1 MTLYEIFCSY
11 ALLKLTA
18 NQYFATL
25 NIPQPTPMVF
35 ASLLFLF
42 IFLPANL
49 VLYYTTSNPVWRNWI
64 LILFSLAF
72 YGWGEPIWISLLILS
87 SMVDWGNALF
97 IQKHRGTKWAKIG
110 VVFTIVFN
118 LCLLATFKY
127 DVFLVTQ
134 VNALLGTSFTAPGY
148 ALPIGISFYTF
159 HTISYVVDVYRGDIK
174 AQRSFPNFLMY
185 VSLYSSLVAGPIIRY
200 AHVEHEIN
208 KRNENL
214 RDFSLGISRFCI
226 GLFKKVIIA
235 NVAAEIVRKYMGDNS
250 DPLTLARLANLSS
263 FEAWVGLIMFAL
275 QIYFDF
281 SGYSDMAIGLGRMF
295 GFHFREN
302 FNYPYISKSIGEFWR
317 RWHISLGSI
326 FRDYV
331 YIPLGGNKKRVYFNL
346 LVVWFLT
353 GMWHG
358 PSWNFIFWGLYFF
371 IFIALER
378 AFLLK
383 LLEKAP
389 AFIAHIYALVI
400 IIPGWV
406 IFYFTDTE
414 ILGKYVQKMFSFSPS
429 AHGNTEILNTL
440 TTHLF
445 WLIIAVV
452 LCMPVYHRVKEW
464 VDKRTS
470 RITIYDGLTIGF
482 NMFLLFLCVAQLVGK
497 SYNPFIY
504 FRF

>member
-1 MTLYEIFCSY
+1 
-11 ALLKLTA
+11 
-18 NQYFATL
+18 
-25 NIPQPTPMVF
+25 MVF
-35 ASLLFLF
+35 ASLIFLFLF
-42 IFLPANL
+42 LPLNL
-49 VLYYTTSNPVWRNWI
+49 FLYYSTKNATWRNWV
-64 LILFSLAF
+64 LIIFSLVF

-87 SMVDWGNALF
+87 SLFDWGNAIF
-97 IQKHRGTKWAKIG
+97 IQKHKGTKWAKIG
-110 VVFTIVFN
+110 VVVTLVFN
-118 LCLLATFKY
+118 LGLLATFKY
-127 DVFLVTQ
+127 DVFIVDS
-134 VNALLGTSFTAPGY
+134 VNSLLGTSFTAPGY

-174 AQRSFPNFLMY
+174 AQKSFPNFLMY

-200 AHVEHEIN
+200 AHVEKEIDGR
-208 KRNENL
+208 KENL
-214 RDFSLGISRFCI
+214 KDFSLGLSRFCI

-235 NVAAEIVRKYMGDNS
+235 NVAAELVRKYMGDNGT
-250 DPLTLARLANLSS
+250 PLTMSGLVSLSS
-263 FEAWVGLIMFAL
+263 WEAWFGLIMFAI

-302 FNYPYISKSIGEFWR
+302 FEYPYISKSISEFWR

-331 YIPLGGNKKRVYFNL
+331 YIPLGGNKKHVYLNL
-346 LVVWFLT
+346 LIVWFLT
-353 GMWHG
+353 GLWHG

-371 IFIALER
+371 VFIALEK

-383 LLEKAP
+383 VLEKIP
-389 AFIAHIYALVI
+389 AFFSHVYALLI

-406 IFYFTDTE
+406 IFYFTDTTML
-414 ILGKYVQKMFSFSPS
+414 IAYVKKLFSFSDGPD
-429 AHGNTEILNTL
+429 GNMELMNTI

-445 WLIIAVV
+445 WLILAIV
-452 LCMPVYHRVKEW
+452 LCMPVYHKVRAYFEK
-464 VDKRTS
+464 KTS
-470 RITIYDGLTIGF
+470 RLVLYDTVTIGF
-482 NMFLLFLCVAQLVGK
+482 NVVLLFLCVTQLVGK

>member
-1 MTLYEIFCSY
+1 
-11 ALLKLTA
+11 
-18 NQYFATL
+18 
-25 NIPQPTPMVF
+25 
-35 ASLLFLF
+35 
-42 IFLPANL
+42 
-49 VLYYTTSNPVWRNWI
+49 VLIV
-64 LILFSLAF
+64 FSLAF

-87 SMVDWGNALF
+87 SLFDWGNSIF
-97 IQKHRGTKWAKIG
+97 IDKHRGTKWAKIG
-110 VVFTIVFN
+110 VTVTVVFN
-118 LCLLATFKY
+118 LALLATFKY
-127 DVFLVTQ
+127 DRFIVDQ
-134 VNALLGTSFTAPGY
+134 VNSVLGTSFTAPGY
-148 ALPIGISFYTF
+148 ALPLGISFYTF

-174 AQRSFPNFLMY
+174 AQRNFPNFLMY
-185 VSLYSSLVAGPIIRY
+185 VSLFSSLVAGPIIRY
-200 AHVEHEIN
+200 AHVEKEIYGR
-208 KRNENL
+208 KENL
-214 RDFSLGISRFCI
+214 TDFSLGVSRFCI
-226 GLFKKVIIA
+226 GLFKKVVIA
-235 NVAAEIVRKYMGDNS
+235 NIAAQIVAKYMGDQTNIIS
-250 DPLTLARLANLSS
+250 LTNISALSS
-263 FEAWVGLIMFAL
+263 LEAWVGLIMFAI

-302 FNYPYISKSIGEFWR
+302 FNYPYIAKSIGEFWR

-346 LVVWFLT
+346 FVVWFLT

-389 AFIAHIYALVI
+389 AFISHIYALVI

-406 IFYFTDTE
+406 IFYFTDTNML
-414 ILGKYVQKMFSFSPS
+414 IAYVKKLFSFQAGPN
-429 AHGNTEILNTL
+429 GNMDVMNVLS
-440 TTHLF
+440 THLF
-445 WLIIAVV
+445 WFVLAII
-452 LCMPVYHRVKEW
+452 LCMPVYHKIKDW
-464 VDKRTS
+464 IDKRKS
-470 RITIYDGLTIGF
+470 RITFYDTAVIGF
-482 NMFLLFLCVAQLVGK
+482 NIMLLFLCVAQLVGK

>member
-1 MTLYEIFCSY
+1 
-11 ALLKLTA
+11 
-18 NQYFATL
+18 
-25 NIPQPTPMVF
+25 MVF
-35 ASLLFLF
+35 ASLFFLF
-42 IFLPANL
+42 IFLPL
-49 VLYYTTSNPVWRNWI
+49 CLFFYYSTKNPTWRNWV
-64 LILFSLAF
+64 LIIFSLAF

-87 SMVDWGNALF
+87 SLVDWGNSIF
-97 IQKHRGTKWAKIG
+97 IEKHRGTKWAKIG
-110 VVFTIVFN
+110 VTFTVVFN
-118 LCLLATFKY
+118 LALLATFKY
-127 DVFLVTQ
+127 DQFIVDQ

-148 ALPIGISFYTF
+148 ALPLGISFYTF

-174 AQRSFPNFLMY
+174 AQRNFPNFLMY
-185 VSLYSSLVAGPIIRY
+185 VSLFSSLVAGPIIRY
-200 AHVEHEIN
+200 AHVEKEIYGR
-208 KRNENL
+208 KESFT
-214 RDFSLGISRFCI
+214 DFSLGVTRFCI
-226 GLFKKVIIA
+226 GLFKKVVIA
-235 NVAAEIVRKYMGDNS
+235 NIAAELVRKYMGDHS
-250 DPLTLARLANLSS
+250 DPLTFTELASLSS
-263 FEAWVGLIMFAL
+263 WEAWFGLLMFAI

-331 YIPLGGNKKRVYFNL
+331 YIPLGGNKKRVYLNL
-346 LVVWFLT
+346 FVVWFLT

-389 AFIAHIYALVI
+389 AFISHIYALVI

-406 IFYFTDTE
+406 IFYFTDTQM
-414 ILGKYVQKMFSFSPS
+414 LFAYVQKLFSFSPGPN
-429 AHGNTEILNTL
+429 GNADLTNTV
-440 TTHLF
+440 TAHLF
-445 WLIIAVV
+445 WLLLALI
-452 LCMPVYHRVKEW
+452 LCMPVYHVVKKWIDQKASRV
-464 VDKRTS
+464 T
-470 RITIYDGLTIGF
+470 TYDVLSIGF
-482 NMFLLFLCVAQLVGK
+482 NVVLLFLCVAQLVGK

>member
-1 MTLYEIFCSY
+1 
-11 ALLKLTA
+11 
-18 NQYFATL
+18 
-25 NIPQPTPMVF
+25 MVF
-35 ASLLFLF
+35 ASLIFLFLF
-42 IFLPANL
+42 LPLNL
-49 VLYYTTSNPVWRNWI
+49 LLYYSTKNATWRNWV
-64 LILFSLAF
+64 LIVFSLFF
-72 YGWGEPIWISLLILS
+72 YGWGEPIWISLMILS

-97 IQKHRGTKWAKIG
+97 IQKHRGTKWAKVG
-110 VVFTIVFN
+110 VVITLLFN
-118 LCLLATFKY
+118 LGLLATFKY
-127 DVFLVTQ
+127 DVFIVDT
-134 VNALLGTSFTAPGY
+134 VNSVLGTSFTAPGY

-174 AQRSFPNFLMY
+174 AQKSFPNFLMY

-200 AHVEHEIN
+200 AHVETEIYGR
-208 KRNENL
+208 KENL
-214 RDFSLGISRFCI
+214 KDFSLGLSRFCI

-235 NVAAEIVRKYMGDNS
+235 NVAAELVKKYMGDNS
-250 DPLTLARLANLSS
+250 DPLTLTELSSLSS
-263 FEAWVGLIMFAL
+263 FEAWVGLTMFAL

-302 FNYPYISKSIGEFWR
+302 FNYPYISKSISEFWR

-346 LVVWFLT
+346 FVVWFLT
-353 GMWHG
+353 GLWHG

-371 IFIALER
+371 VFIALEK
-378 AFLLK
+378 AFLQKVLDK
-383 LLEKAP
+383 LP
-389 AFIAHIYALVI
+389 AFVAHFYALAV

-406 IFYFTDTE
+406 IFYFTDTTML
-414 ILGKYVQKMFSFSPS
+414 IAYVEKLFTFSAGPE
-429 AHGNTEILNTL
+429 GNMDVINTL

-445 WLIIAVV
+445 WLIMAIT
-452 LCMPVYHRVKEW
+452 LCMPVYHRVIAW
-464 VDKRTS
+464 VEKKAG
-470 RITIYDGLTIGF
+470 RITLYDTVTVGF
-482 NMFLLFLCVAQLVGK
+482 NVALLFVCIAQLVGK

>member
-1 MTLYEIFCSY
+1 
-11 ALLKLTA
+11 
-18 NQYFATL
+18 
-25 NIPQPTPMVF
+25 MVF
-35 ASLLFLF
+35 ASLLFIF
-42 IFLPANL
+42 IFLPLNL
-49 VLYYTTSNPVWRNWI
+49 ILYYSSKNPKWRNGV
-64 LILFSLAF
+64 LIVFSLIF

-87 SMVDWGNALF
+87 SLFDWANALF

-110 VVFTIVFN
+110 VVITLVFN
-118 LCLLATFKY
+118 LGLLATFKY
-127 DVFLVTQ
+127 DVFLVNQ

-200 AHVEHEIN
+200 AHVATEIYGR
-208 KRNENL
+208 KENL
-214 RDFSLGISRFCI
+214 KDFSLGLSRFCI

-235 NVAAEIVRKYMGDNS
+235 NVAAEIVKKYMGDNS
-250 DPLTLARLANLSS
+250 APLSMTGLLSLSS
-263 FEAWVGLIMFAL
+263 FEAWVGLIMFAI

-302 FNYPYISKSIGEFWR
+302 FNYPYIAKSIGEFWR

-331 YIPLGGNKKRVYFNL
+331 YIPLGGNKKRVYLNL
-346 LVVWFLT
+346 FIVWFLT

-371 IFIALER
+371 IFISLER
-378 AFLLK
+378 IFLLK
-383 LLEKAP
+383 VLEKIP
-389 AFIAHIYALVI
+389 AFFSHLYALLVI
-400 IIPGWV
+400 VPGWV

-414 ILGKYVQKMFSFSPS
+414 ILIAYVKKLFSFRAGPN
-429 AHGNTEILNTL
+429 GNMEVMSTL

-445 WLIIAVV
+445 WLILAIM
-452 LCMPVYHRVKEW
+452 LCMPVYHKVKAW
-464 VDKRTS
+464 VDKKTS
-470 RITIYDGLTIGF
+470 RMTFYDTATIGF
-482 NMFLLFLCVAQLVGK
+482 NVVLLFICVAQLVGK

>member
-1 MTLYEIFCSY
+1 
-11 ALLKLTA
+11 
-18 NQYFATL
+18 
-25 NIPQPTPMVF
+25 MVF
-35 ASLLFLF
+35 ASLFFLF
-42 IFLPANL
+42 VFLPL
-49 VLYYTTSNPVWRNWI
+49 CLFFYYSTKNPTWRNWV
-64 LILFSLAF
+64 LIVFSLAF

-87 SMVDWGNALF
+87 SFVDWANSIF
-97 IQKHRGTKWAKIG
+97 IDKHRGTKWAKIG
-110 VVFTIVFN
+110 VTFTVVFN
-118 LCLLATFKY
+118 LALLATFKY
-127 DVFLVTQ
+127 DQFIVDQ

-148 ALPIGISFYTF
+148 ALPLGISFYTF

-174 AQRSFPNFLMY
+174 AQRNFPNFLMY
-185 VSLYSSLVAGPIIRY
+185 VSLFSSLVAGPIIRY
-200 AHVEHEIN
+200 AHVEKEIYGR
-208 KRNENL
+208 KENFT
-214 RDFSLGISRFCI
+214 DFSLGVTRFCI
-226 GLFKKVIIA
+226 GLFKKVVIA
-235 NVAAEIVRKYMGDNS
+235 NIAAELVRKYMGDHI
-250 DPLTLARLANLSS
+250 DPLSFTELASLSS
-263 FEAWVGLIMFAL
+263 WEAWFGLFMFAI

-331 YIPLGGNKKRVYFNL
+331 YIPLGGNKKRVYLNL
-346 LVVWFLT
+346 FIVWFLT

-389 AFIAHIYALVI
+389 AFISHIYALAI

-406 IFYFTDTE
+406 IFYFTDTQM
-414 ILGKYVQKMFSFSPS
+414 LFAYVQKLFSFRPGPN
-429 AHGNTEILNTL
+429 GNMDLVNTV
-440 TTHLF
+440 TAHLF
-445 WLIIAVV
+445 WLLVAVI
-452 LCMPVYHRVKEW
+452 LCMPVYHVVKKW
-464 VDKRTS
+464 VDKKAS
-470 RITIYDGLTIGF
+470 RVTTYDVLSIVF
-482 NMFLLFLCVAQLVGK
+482 NIALLFLCVAQLVGK

>member
-1 MTLYEIFCSY
+1 
-11 ALLKLTA
+11 
-18 NQYFATL
+18 
-25 NIPQPTPMVF
+25 MVF
-35 ASLLFLF
+35 ASLLFIF
-42 IFLPANL
+42 IFLPLNL
-49 VLYYTTSNPVWRNWI
+49 ILYYSSKNKKYRNYI
-64 LILFSLAF
+64 LIVFSLIF
-72 YGWGEPIWISLLILS
+72 YGWGEPIWITLLILS
-87 SMVDWGNALF
+87 SLFDWGNAIF
-97 IQKHRGTKWAKIG
+97 IERHRGTKWAKIG
-110 VVFTIVFN
+110 VVVTLVFN
-118 LCLLATFKY
+118 LGLLATFKY
-127 DVFLVTQ
+127 DVFIVDS
-134 VNALLGTSFTAPGY
+134 VNSLLGTSFTAPGY

-174 AQRSFPNFLMY
+174 AQKSFPNFLMY

-200 AHVEHEIN
+200 AHVETEIN
-208 KRNENL
+208 SRKENL
-214 RDFSLGISRFCI
+214 KDFSLGLSRFCI

-235 NVAAEIVRKYMGDNS
+235 NVAAELVRKYMGDNG
-250 DPLTLARLANLSS
+250 DPLTMTELFSLSS
-263 FEAWVGLIMFAL
+263 AEAWFGLVMFAL

-353 GMWHG
+353 GLWHG

-371 IFIALER
+371 VFIALER

-383 LLEKAP
+383 ALEKIP
-389 AFIAHIYALVI
+389 AFFSHVYALVI

-406 IFYFTDTE
+406 IFYFTDTAML
-414 ILGKYVQKMFSFSPS
+414 IAYIKKLFSFSAGPE
-429 AHGNTEILNTL
+429 GNVEVMNTIS
-440 TTHLF
+440 THLF
-445 WLIIAVV
+445 WLILAVI
-452 LCMPVYHRVKEW
+452 LCMPVYHKVKDW
-464 VDKRTS
+464 IDKKNS
-470 RITIYDGLTIGF
+470 RINFYDTVTIGF
-482 NMFLLFLCVAQLVGK
+482 NVVLLFLCVAQLVGK

>member
-1 MTLYEIFCSY
+1 
-11 ALLKLTA
+11 
-18 NQYFATL
+18 
-25 NIPQPTPMVF
+25 MVF
-35 ASLLFLF
+35 ASLIFLFLF
-42 IFLPANL
+42 LPLNL
-49 VLYYTTSNPVWRNWI
+49 LLYYSTKNATWRNWV
-64 LILFSLAF
+64 LIVFSLFF
-72 YGWGEPIWISLLILS
+72 YGWGEPIWISLMILS

-97 IQKHRGTKWAKIG
+97 IQKHRGTKWAKVG
-110 VVFTIVFN
+110 VVITLIFN
-118 LCLLATFKY
+118 LGLLATFKY
-127 DVFLVTQ
+127 DVFIVDT
-134 VNALLGTSFTAPGY
+134 VNSVLGTSFTAPGY

-174 AQRSFPNFLMY
+174 AQKSFPNFLMY

-200 AHVEHEIN
+200 AHVETEIYGR
-208 KRNENL
+208 KENL
-214 RDFSLGISRFCI
+214 KDFSLGLSRFCI

-235 NVAAEIVRKYMGDNS
+235 NVAAELVKKYMGDNS
-250 DPLTLARLANLSS
+250 DPLTLTELSSLSS
-263 FEAWVGLIMFAL
+263 FEAWVGLTMFAL

-302 FNYPYISKSIGEFWR
+302 FNYPYISKSISEFWR

-346 LVVWFLT
+346 FVVWFLT
-353 GMWHG
+353 GLWHG

-371 IFIALER
+371 VFIALEK
-378 AFLLK
+378 AFLQKVLDK
-383 LLEKAP
+383 LP
-389 AFIAHIYALVI
+389 AFVAHFYALAV

-406 IFYFTDTE
+406 IFYFTDTTML
-414 ILGKYVQKMFSFSPS
+414 IAYVEKLFAFRAGPE
-429 AHGNTEILNTL
+429 GNMDVINTL

-445 WLIIAVV
+445 WLIMAITF
-452 LCMPVYHRVKEW
+452 CMPVYHRVIAW
-464 VDKRTS
+464 VEKKAS
-470 RITIYDGLTIGF
+470 RITLYDTVTVGF
-482 NMFLLFLCVAQLVGK
+482 NVALLFVCIAQLVGK

>member
-1 MTLYEIFCSY
+1 
-11 ALLKLTA
+11 
-18 NQYFATL
+18 
-25 NIPQPTPMVF
+25 MVF
-35 ASLLFLF
+35 ASLIFLFLF
-42 IFLPANL
+42 LPLNL
-49 VLYYTTSNPVWRNWI
+49 LLYYSTKNATWRNWV
-64 LILFSLAF
+64 LIVFSLFF
-72 YGWGEPIWISLLILS
+72 YGWGEPIWISLMILS

-97 IQKHRGTKWAKIG
+97 IQKHRGTKWAKVG
-110 VVFTIVFN
+110 VVITLIFN
-118 LCLLATFKY
+118 LGLLATFKY
-127 DVFLVTQ
+127 DVFIVDT
-134 VNALLGTSFTAPGY
+134 VNSVLGTSFTAPGY

-174 AQRSFPNFLMY
+174 AQKSFPNFLMY

-200 AHVEHEIN
+200 AHVETEIYGR
-208 KRNENL
+208 KENL
-214 RDFSLGISRFCI
+214 KDFSLGLSRFCI

-235 NVAAEIVRKYMGDNS
+235 NVAAELVKKYMGDNS
-250 DPLTLARLANLSS
+250 DPLTLTELSSLSS
-263 FEAWVGLIMFAL
+263 FEAWVGLTMFAL

-302 FNYPYISKSIGEFWR
+302 FDYPYISKSISEFWR

-346 LVVWFLT
+346 FVVWFLT
-353 GMWHG
+353 GLWHG

-371 IFIALER
+371 VFIALEK
-378 AFLLK
+378 AFLQKVLDK
-383 LLEKAP
+383 LP
-389 AFIAHIYALVI
+389 AFVAHFYALAV

-406 IFYFTDTE
+406 IFYFTDTTML
-414 ILGKYVQKMFSFSPS
+414 IAYVEKLFTFSAGPE
-429 AHGNTEILNTL
+429 GNMDVINTL

-445 WLIIAVV
+445 WLIMAITF
-452 LCMPVYHRVKEW
+452 CMPVYHRVIAW
-464 VDKRTS
+464 VEKKAS
-470 RITIYDGLTIGF
+470 RITLYDTVTVGF
-482 NMFLLFLCVAQLVGK
+482 NVALLFVCIAQLVGK

>member
-1 MTLYEIFCSY
+1 
-11 ALLKLTA
+11 
-18 NQYFATL
+18 
-25 NIPQPTPMVF
+25 MVF

-42 IFLPANL
+42 IFLPINL
-49 VLYYTTSNPVWRNWI
+49 ILYYSSKNKKWRNYI
-64 LILFSLAF
+64 LIAFSLVF

-87 SMVDWGNALF
+87 SLFDWGNALF
-97 IQKHRGTKWAKIG
+97 IQKHHGTKWAKIG
-110 VVFTIVFN
+110 VVVTVVFN
-118 LCLLATFKY
+118 LGLLATFKY
-127 DVFLVTQ
+127 DVFIVQ
-134 VNALLGTSFTAPGY
+134 SVNSLLGTSFTAPGY
-148 ALPIGISFYTF
+148 ALPLGISFYTF

-174 AQRSFPNFLMY
+174 AQKNFLNFLMY

-200 AHVEHEIN
+200 AHVQTEIDGR
-208 KRNENL
+208 KENL
-214 RDFSLGISRFCI
+214 KDFSAGLSRFCI

-235 NVAAEIVRKYMGDNS
+235 NIAAELVKKYMGDHQ
-250 DPLTLARLANLSS
+250 DPLTMTGLLSLSS
-263 FEAWVGLIMFAL
+263 YEAWFGLFMFAI

-302 FNYPYISKSIGEFWR
+302 FEYPYIAKSISEFWR

-331 YIPLGGNKKRVYFNL
+331 YIPLGGNKKHVYFNL

-353 GMWHG
+353 GLWHG

-371 IFIALER
+371 VFIALEK
-378 AFLLK
+378 AFLQK
-383 LLEKAP
+383 LLDKLP
-389 AFIAHIYALVI
+389 AFVSHIYALAI

-406 IFYFTDTE
+406 IFFFTDTNML
-414 ILGKYVQKMFSFSPS
+414 IAYTKKLFSFSGGPE
-429 AHGNTEILNTL
+429 GNGELMNTI

-445 WLIIAVV
+445 WLILAII
-452 LCMPVYHRVKEW
+452 LCMPVYHKVKAW
-464 VDKRTS
+464 VDKKIS
-470 RITIYDGLTIGF
+470 RINFYDTAAIGF
-482 NMFLLFLCVAQLVGK
+482 NVVLLFLCVAQLVGK

>member
-1 MTLYEIFCSY
+1 
-11 ALLKLTA
+11 
-18 NQYFATL
+18 
-25 NIPQPTPMVF
+25 MVF
-35 ASLLFLF
+35 ASLLFIF
-42 IFLPANL
+42 IFLPLNL
-49 VLYYTTSNPVWRNWI
+49 ILYYSSKNPKWRNGI
-64 LILFSLAF
+64 LIVFSLIF

-87 SMVDWGNALF
+87 SLFDWGNALF

-110 VVFTIVFN
+110 VVITLVFN
-118 LCLLATFKY
+118 LGLLATFKY
-127 DVFLVTQ
+127 DVFLVNQ

-200 AHVEHEIN
+200 AHVATEIYGR
-208 KRNENL
+208 KENL
-214 RDFSLGISRFCI
+214 KDFSLGLSRFCI

-235 NVAAEIVRKYMGDNS
+235 NVAAEIVKKYMGDNS
-250 DPLTLARLANLSS
+250 DPLSMTGLLSLSS
-263 FEAWVGLIMFAL
+263 FEAWVGLIMFAI

-302 FNYPYISKSIGEFWR
+302 FNYPYIAKSIGEFWR

-331 YIPLGGNKKRVYFNL
+331 YIPLGGNKKRVYLNL
-346 LVVWFLT
+346 FIVWFLT

-371 IFIALER
+371 IFISLER
-378 AFLLK
+378 IFLLK
-383 LLEKAP
+383 ILEKIP
-389 AFIAHIYALVI
+389 AFFSHLYALLVI
-400 IIPGWV
+400 VPGWV

-414 ILGKYVQKMFSFSPS
+414 ILIAYVKKLFSFRAGPN
-429 AHGNTEILNTL
+429 GNMEVMSTL

-445 WLIIAVV
+445 WFILAIM
-452 LCMPVYHRVKEW
+452 LCMPVYHKVKAW
-464 VDKRTS
+464 VDKKTN
-470 RITIYDGLTIGF
+470 RITFYDTATIGF
-482 NMFLLFLCVAQLVGK
+482 NVVLLFICVAQLVGK

>member
-1 MTLYEIFCSY
+1 
-11 ALLKLTA
+11 
-18 NQYFATL
+18 
-25 NIPQPTPMVF
+25 MVF

-42 IFLPANL
+42 IFLPLNL
-49 VLYYTTSNPVWRNWI
+49 ILYYSSKNPKWRNAI
-64 LILFSLAF
+64 LIVFSLAF

-87 SMVDWGNALF
+87 SLFDWGNALF
-97 IQKHRGTKWAKIG
+97 IQRHRGTKWAKIG
-110 VVFTIVFN
+110 VVVTLVFN
-118 LCLLATFKY
+118 LGLLATFKY
-127 DVFLVTQ
+127 DVFIVNQ
-134 VNALLGTSFTAPGY
+134 VNSLLGTSFTAPGY

-174 AQRSFPNFLMY
+174 AQKSFPNFLMY

-200 AHVEHEIN
+200 AHVEKEIDGR
-208 KRNENL
+208 KENL
-214 RDFSLGISRFCI
+214 KDFSHGLSRFCI

-235 NVAAEIVRKYMGDNS
+235 NVAAELVRKYMGDNG
-250 DPLTLARLANLSS
+250 DPLTMTELFSLSS
-263 FEAWVGLIMFAL
+263 LEAWVGLIMFAI

-302 FNYPYISKSIGEFWR
+302 FEYPYISKSISEFWR

-331 YIPLGGNKKRVYFNL
+331 YIPLGGNKKHVYFNL

-353 GMWHG
+353 GLWHG

-371 IFIALER
+371 IFIALEK

-383 LLEKAP
+383 ALEKIP
-389 AFIAHIYALVI
+389 AFFSHVYALLI

-406 IFYFTDTE
+406 IFYFTNTDML
-414 ILGKYVQKMFSFSPS
+414 IAYVKKLFSFSGG
-429 AHGNTEILNTL
+429 ANGNIEVMNII

-445 WLIIAVV
+445 WLILAII
-452 LCMPVYHRVKEW
+452 LCMPIYHKVKAW
-464 VDKRTS
+464 VDKKGS
-470 RITIYDGLTIGF
+470 RINWYDSLAIGF
-482 NMFLLFLCVAQLVGK
+482 NVVLLFICVAQLVGK

>member
-1 MTLYEIFCSY
+1 
-11 ALLKLTA
+11 
-18 NQYFATL
+18 
-25 NIPQPTPMVF
+25 MVF

-42 IFLPANL
+42 IFLPL
-49 VLYYTTSNPVWRNWI
+49 CLLMYYSTKNAWWRNWV
-64 LILFSLAF
+64 LIVFSLAF

-87 SMVDWGNALF
+87 SLVDWGNSIF
-97 IQKHRGTKWAKIG
+97 IDKHRGTKWAKIG
-110 VVFTIVFN
+110 VTFTVVFN
-118 LCLLATFKY
+118 LALLATFKY
-127 DVFLVTQ
+127 DKFIVDQ

-148 ALPIGISFYTF
+148 LLPLGISFYTF

-174 AQRSFPNFLMY
+174 SQRNFPNFLMY
-185 VSLYSSLVAGPIIRY
+185 VSMFSSLVAGPIIRY
-200 AHVEHEIN
+200 AHVETEIYGR
-208 KRNENL
+208 KENVT
-214 RDFSLGISRFCI
+214 DFSLGVSRFCI

-235 NVAAEIVRKYMGDNS
+235 NIAAQIVAKYMGDQNNIMTVT
-250 DPLTLARLANLSS
+250 DITALSS
-263 FEAWVGLIMFAL
+263 LEAWVGLIMFAI

-317 RWHISLGSI
+317 RWHISLGSV

-331 YIPLGGNKKRVYFNL
+331 YIPLGGNKKRVYLNL
-346 LVVWFLT
+346 FIVWFLT

-406 IFYFTDTE
+406 IFYFTDTNM
-414 ILGKYVQKMFSFSPS
+414 LWAYVQRLFSFNAG
-429 AHGNTEILNTL
+429 AHDNTGVLNTL
-440 TTHLF
+440 STHLF
-445 WLIIAVV
+445 WLVLALV
-452 LCMPVYHRVKEW
+452 LCMPVYHSAKNW
-464 VDKRTS
+464 IDKKTG
-470 RITIYDGLTIGF
+470 RIGFYNTAVIGF
-482 NMFLLFLCVAQLVGK
+482 NVVLLFLCVAQLVGK

>member
-1 MTLYEIFCSY
+1 
-11 ALLKLTA
+11 
-18 NQYFATL
+18 
-25 NIPQPTPMVF
+25 MVF

-42 IFLPANL
+42 LFLPLNL
-49 VLYYTTSNPVWRNWI
+49 ILYYSSKNATWRNWV
-64 LILFSLAF
+64 LIIFSLFF

-87 SMVDWGNALF
+87 SMVDWANALF
-97 IQKHRGTKWAKIG
+97 IEKHKGTKWAKVG
-110 VVFTIVFN
+110 VVVTLILN
-118 LCLLATFKY
+118 LGLLATFKY
-127 DVFLVTQ
+127 DVFIVDQ

-174 AQRSFPNFLMY
+174 AQRNFPNFLMY

-200 AHVEHEIN
+200 AHVATEIDSR
-208 KRNENL
+208 KENL
-214 RDFSLGISRFCI
+214 RDFSLGVSRFCI
-226 GLFKKVIIA
+226 GLFKKVVIA
-235 NVAAEIVRKYMGDNS
+235 NVAAELVKKYMGDNS
-250 DPLTLARLANLSS
+250 DLLTMTELSALSS
-263 FEAWVGLIMFAL
+263 GEAWFGLLMFAI

-302 FNYPYISKSIGEFWR
+302 FEYPYISKSISEFWR

-358 PSWNFIFWGLYFF
+358 ASWNFIFWGLYFF
-371 IFIALER
+371 VFIALEK

-383 LLEKAP
+383 ALDKVP
-389 AFIAHIYALVI
+389 AFISHTYALLI

-406 IFYFTDTE
+406 IFYFTDTDML
-414 ILGKYVQKMFSFSPS
+414 IAYVQKLFSFSGSPN
-429 AHGNTEILNTL
+429 GNTDFFNTI

-445 WLIIAVV
+445 WLIMAIV
-452 LCMPVYHRVKEW
+452 LCMPVYHRVKAYIEKK
-464 VDKRTS
+464 VS
-470 RITIYDGLTIGF
+470 RVTVFDSVTIGF
-482 NMFLLFLCVAQLVGK
+482 NVLLLFICVAQLVGK